1 MIFFIPV
8 MAVIYILLKETVN
21 GRIERRKAAQQ
32 AESMES
38 ILEESI
44 QAMDEEDEQEQ

>member
-1 MIFFIPV
+1 
-8 MAVIYILLKETVN
+8 MAVIYILLKEAVN

-32 AESMES
+32 AESMDT

-44 QAMDEEDEQEQ
+44 EAMDREDEEEQ